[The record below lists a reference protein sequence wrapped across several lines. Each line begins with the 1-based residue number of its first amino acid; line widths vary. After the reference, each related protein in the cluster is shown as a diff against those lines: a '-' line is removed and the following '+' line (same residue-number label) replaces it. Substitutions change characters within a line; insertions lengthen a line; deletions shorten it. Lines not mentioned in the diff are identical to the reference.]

1 MNDLMDKIVA
11 LCKRRGFIYPG
22 SEIYG
27 GLAGTWDY
35 GPLGVELKRNI
46 KNEWWK
52 DFVQKREDMV
62 GLDSQILLHPTTWVA
77 SGHVGGFND
86 PQVDC
91 RKCKSRVL
99 VLITS
104 NQNGISSLG
113 LLTDLSSEEVV
124 KFSQSKPV
132 STDDV
137 LDLYQTI
144 QTDENT
150 LFNLV

>member
-1 MNDLMDKIVA
+1 MFNNSDQLKIISNCPVCNSQNFPA
-11 LCKRRGFIYPG
+11 Q
-22 SEIYG
+22 
-27 GLAGTWDY
+27 
-35 GPLGVELKRNI
+35 I
-46 KNEWWK
+46 KVLNENQ
-52 DFVQKREDMV
+52 DSHLLYVQ
-62 GLDSQILLHPTTWVA
+62 
-77 SGHVGGFND
+77 
-86 PQVDC
+86 C